1 MVFIFQVDNLYI
13 GENCKREERE
23 KNWVYIL
30 WMLEKDFK
38 VWIILVIFMVLL
50 QLVYI

>member
-13 GENCKREERE
+13 GENCKREE
-23 KNWVYIL
+23 KLIWVYIL